1 MKSFLIL
8 AAAAAVAMPV
18 FSASAQTQ
26 AQSHVGITRAVT
38 VAEERVGGTAFDA
51 ELEYNRGTPVYEVEL
66 TKAGVLHRVTVNA
79 TTGRVISAIQPRAA
93 NMLPAWAGEE
103 MPVTSSRTAPMLVA
117 LERDTNG
124 KVRELSFDDDNVPHY
139 EVEIATAAGVTE
151 LHLDPATGRRIRMA
165 YDD

>member
-8 AAAAAVAMPV
+8 AAASTFALPLYA
-18 FSASAQTQ
+18 ASAQAQ
-26 AQSHVGITRAVT
+26 PQSHIGITRAVT
-38 VAEERVGGTAFDA
+38 VAEERIGGTAFDA
-51 ELEYNRGTPVYEVEL
+51 ELEYNGGTPVYEVEL
-66 TKAGVLHRVTVNA
+66 TKAGALYRVTVNA
-79 TTGRVISAIQPRAA
+79 ATGRVISATRPRAG
-93 NMLPAWAGEE
+93 NLLPAWAGEE
-103 MPVTSSRTAPMLVA
+103 MPITTIRTAPMLAA

-124 KVRELSFDDDNVPHY
+124 QVRELSFDDDNVPHY

>member
-51 ELEYNRGTPVYEVEL
+51 ELEYNRGTPVYEIEL

-79 TTGRVISAIQPRAA
+79 TTGRVISAVQPRAA

-124 KVRELSFDDDNVPHY
+124 QVRELSFDDDNVPHY

-151 LHLDPATGRRIRMA
+151 LRLDPATGRRIRMT